1 MKSKI
6 YLMTVLT
13 VILSSCAN
21 RWIAPPFTEVSKIA
35 EVKSGMSIRE
45 VNITLGIDPY
55 DIYHIQED
63 GSSVLV
69 YNYRRKDR
77 RMPISSNPNQAERSI
92 HTAEGQTSGE
102 AWYGS
107 TARLYCLFTN
117 GKLKSLITDA
127 GREDSEY
134 ILIIQNDIQLV
145 AKEHINT
152 YMSSA
157 AQSNPTT
164 GQAQILI
171 PLDKGQFALSGT
183 QQATGGRVTKKSE
196 NPNQPASQQID
207 DSGRKRKK
215 LAVSLGIAAGI
226 GIISAVVIGAIGG

>member
-1 MKSKI
+1 MKKTI
-6 YLMTVLT
+6 YTLV
-13 VILSSCAN
+13 VIAFALSSCTN

-69 YNYRRKDR
+69 YNYRHKDR

-102 AWYGS
+102 VWYGS
-107 TARLYCLFTN
+107 TSRLYCLFTN

-127 GREDSEY
+127 GRKDSEY
-134 ILIIQNDIQLV
+134 ILITQNDIQLV
-145 AKEHINT
+145 AKENINT
-152 YMSSA
+152 YLTSA
-157 AQSNPTT
+157 AQSTSTT

-183 QQATGGRVTKKSE
+183 QQATGGLINKKSE
-196 NPNQPASQQID
+196 NPNQAASQQID

-215 LAVSLGIAAGI
+215 LAVRLGIAAGI